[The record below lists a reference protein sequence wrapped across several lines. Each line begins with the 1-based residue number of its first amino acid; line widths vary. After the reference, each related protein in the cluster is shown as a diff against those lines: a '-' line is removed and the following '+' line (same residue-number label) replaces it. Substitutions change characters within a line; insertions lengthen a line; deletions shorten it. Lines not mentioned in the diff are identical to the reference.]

1 MYRNGRREK
10 ECGEGLGGLV
20 AVTKTNKEAAQQL
33 RSFHLEIRITPR
45 SDIDIKQNH
54 PSVALIADQG
64 ISNGDLQTI
73 KFDVTNGSTTSTNSN
88 HRLHRLLCFAAFII

>member
-45 SDIDIKQNH
+45 SDIDIKQKEKPEANRMRN
-54 PSVALIADQG
+54 LIKDQFG
-64 ISNGDLQTI
+64 PQKQLMANGY
-73 KFDVTNGSTTSTNSN
+73 
-88 HRLHRLLCFAAFII
+88 